1 MSDFTVHLY
10 VFEGYAD
17 WEPAF
22 ATAGI
27 HQPDFQREPGRWQV
41 RTVGASSSA
50 PVRSMGGLTVL
61 PDLAL
66 DDLDPEHSR
75 MLILPG
81 GTGWEDQPERHM
93 PVLAH
98 AMDFLAR
105 GVPVAAICGATA
117 GLARA
122 GALDTRG
129 HTSNALAYLKGTGY
143 TGEANYRDEPAVLDD
158 HLITAGGMASLE
170 FAREIFRLLGIYD
183 DEVLE
188 SWYQLNKTGRSEFF
202 ARMARASQAA
212 TTDATEATEAKA
224 PAEAR

>member
-1 MSDFTVHLY
+1 MSDSTVHVY
-10 VFEGYAD
+10 VFEGFAD

-41 RTVGASSSA
+41 KTVGASPSA
-50 PVRSMGGLTVL
+50 TVRSLGGLTVL

-81 GTGWEDQPERHM
+81 GTGWEDRPDRHM
-93 PVLAH
+93 PAVALAL
-98 AMDFLAR
+98 DFLAR

-122 GALDTRG
+122 GALDERA
-129 HTSNALAYLKGTGY
+129 HTSNALAYLKGTAYAG
-143 TGEANYRDEPAVLDD
+143 AAHYRDEPAVLDAD
-158 HLITAGGMASLE
+158 LITAGGMASLE
-170 FAREIFRLLGIYD
+170 FAREIFQLLRIYD
-183 DEVLE
+183 AEVLE
-188 SWYQLNKTGRSEFF
+188 AWYQLNKTGRSEFF

-212 TTDATEATEAKA
+212 TAE
-224 PAEAR
+224 PA

>member
-1 MSDFTVHLY
+1 MSDVTVHLY

-41 RTVGASSSA
+41 KTVGASPSA

-75 MLILPG
+75 LLILPG
-81 GTGWEDQPERHM
+81 GPGWEDRPERHM
-93 PVLAH
+93 PAVAH

-122 GALDTRG
+122 GALDTRA

-143 TGEANYRDEPAVLDD
+143 AGEAHYRDDAAVRDA
-158 HLITAGGMASLE
+158 HLITAGGMAPLE
-170 FAREIFRLLGIYD
+170 FAREIFQLLGIYD
-183 DEVLE
+183 DEVLDA
-188 SWYQLNKTGRSEFF
+188 WYQLNKTGRAEFF
-202 ARMARASQAA
+202 ARMARASQAQSA
-212 TTDATEATEAKA
+212 DAAHAA
-224 PAEAR
+224 